1 MIFAVIVWLF
11 LKLMK
16 IGTAFLW
23 DYLPGQFD
31 LKVYPII
38 IYLVG
43 GLILGLI
50 KSKYCESVY
59 EMNVMLSDRKK
70 GKKLRNENIL
80 LIFVSALIP
89 IIFGGS
95 IWPESGLCDIII
107 ALCMWLSKFMTF
119 FKKNIYDICDVG
131 INSVFSLIFVAPLYG
146 LVALIENQEN
156 SEKKDI

>member
-1 MIFAVIVWLF
+1 MIISRKNLTYYAGCFLMGMIFAVIVWLF

-31 LKVYPII
+31 LKIYPII
-38 IYLVG
+38 ICLVG

-70 GKKLRNENIL
+70 E
-80 LIFVSALIP
+80 
-89 IIFGGS
+89 
-95 IWPESGLCDIII
+95 
-107 ALCMWLSKFMTF
+107 
-119 FKKNIYDICDVG
+119 KNCEMKIY
-131 INSVFSLIFVAPLYG
+131 F
-146 LVALIENQEN
+146 
-156 SEKKDI
+156 

>member
-1 MIFAVIVWLF
+1 MIISRKNLTYYAGCFLMGMIFAVIVWLF

-43 GLILGLI
+43 GSILGLI

-70 GKKLRNENIL
+70 E
-80 LIFVSALIP
+80 
-89 IIFGGS
+89 
-95 IWPESGLCDIII
+95 
-107 ALCMWLSKFMTF
+107 
-119 FKKNIYDICDVG
+119 KNCEMKIY
-131 INSVFSLIFVAPLYG
+131 F
-146 LVALIENQEN
+146 
-156 SEKKDI
+156 

>member
-1 MIFAVIVWLF
+1 MGMIFAVIVWLF

-50 KSKYCESVY
+50 KSYPLDYACI
-59 EMNVMLSDRKK
+59 K
-70 GKKLRNENIL
+70 G
-80 LIFVSALIP
+80 
-89 IIFGGS
+89 
-95 IWPESGLCDIII
+95 
-107 ALCMWLSKFMTF
+107 
-119 FKKNIYDICDVG
+119 
-131 INSVFSLIFVAPLYG
+131 YG
-146 LVALIENQEN
+146 LMNWN
-156 SEKKDI
+156 